1 MASDTSLVFNIL
13 ARDRASKVFG
23 KIEGALGKL
32 STAIVGLGVGAAAGL
47 AKVGGDFD
55 SAFDRIAVATGATG
69 EALEGLE
76 QDFREILARVP
87 NDMATVADSLGQLQT
102 LTGATGDTLQDMVV
116 QVTEASRLLGE
127 DASANSAAFGETL
140 RQWQVPAE
148 DAAGVMDMLF
158 LATQK
163 YNVGLGDIMTSLTSY
178 GGTLMNVGFSM
189 EETVDLFSQLDAAG
203 LDISRTMPALNRAF
217 GNWAKE
223 GKNVQSEF
231 DKVIGTIATTKNE
244 TEALGIATEVF
255 GSRGAATLVS
265 AIRSGAVEFGN
276 LGDAL
281 ADSEGLISQTAEQTD
296 DWREKLQKLK
306 NEALV
311 AIEPAASA
319 VFDKLSDGVD
329 ILRSV
334 MEWAKRNTG
343 TVKVLAG
350 VLGGLA
356 GTIVAV
362 NGAMR
367 AYRLIQMTIT
377 NATKL
382 WTAAQAAFNLVMSL
396 NPIGLVIVAIAGLIA
411 AVVAIEAKTKFFS
424 QLWSTVWGAI
434 KDAAAAVGRW
444 FVDTLWGKWIKGAF
458 DAVKSGVTGVR
469 DWFTT
474 TWDKIVEFFRGIP
487 DKISRVARGMWD
499 GITQSFKAAVNFIID
514 AWNRLD
520 FSIGP
525 YSIPSWVPHFGGR
538 SFHIPDVFP
547 DIPRLA
553 EGGIVTRP
561 TLALTGE
568 RGPEAVIPLNRAGG
582 AAMQTTVVLR
592 VDGSRAS
599 RLLAELFREALRTNP
614 GFRAEVHAA

>member
-23 KIEGALGKL
+23 KVQGGLDKL
-32 STAIVGLGVGAAAGL
+32 SAAIAGMAAAGVAGL
-47 AKVGGDFD
+47 AKIGSDFD
-55 SAFDRIAVATGATG
+55 EAFDTIAIATGATG
-69 EALEGLE
+69 DALRGLE
-76 QDFREILARVP
+76 QDFRDALVRVP
-87 NDMATVADSLGQLQT
+87 SDMGTVADALGQLQT
-102 LTGATGDTLQDMVV
+102 LTGATGQSLQDMTVA
-116 QVTEASRLLGE
+116 VTEASRLLGE
-127 DASANSAAFGETL
+127 DASTNAAAFGEAL
-140 RQWQVPAE
+140 RLWQVPA
-148 DAAGVMDMLF
+148 DQASATMDMLF
-158 LATQK
+158 AATQK
-163 YNVGLGDIMTSLTSY
+163 YNVGLGDIMTSLTQY

-203 LDISRTMPALNRAF
+203 LDVSRTMPALNRAF

-223 GKNVQSEF
+223 GKNVQEEF
-231 DKVIGTIATTKNE
+231 DKVVEQIATTKNE

-362 NGAMR
+362 NGAMK

-424 QLWSTVWGAI
+424 ELWHSI
-434 KDAAAAVGRW
+434 
-444 FVDTLWGKWIKGAF
+444 
-458 DAVKSGVTGVR
+458 
-469 DWFTT
+469 
-474 TWDKIVEFFRGIP
+474 WDKIGEPVKKVWDWIKKNWPALLGILTGPIGAAVTFVVKKWDSIVDFFKKLPGR
-487 DKISRVARGMWD
+487 ISKAARGMWD
-499 GITQSFKAAVNFIID
+499 GIKHAFRSSINWIID
-514 AWNRLD
+514 AWNRLE
-520 FSIGP
+520 FRTGQVNTPFGQIGP
-525 YSIPSWVPHFGGR
+525 FTIGT
-538 SFHIPDVFP
+538 P

-561 TLALTGE
+561 TLAMVGE
-568 RGPEAVIPLNRAGG
+568 RGPEAVIPLRRDRG
-582 AAMQTTVVLR
+582 AAAGPPTVVLR